1 MTNNLFQV
9 DNASPT
15 PTIPTRSFIP
25 TAIAISY
32 APNSDETYLKIPTDT
47 SEKVEIKVLR
57 ALATAAFN
65 AAQIANGSPIA
76 PNEKI
81 VIHTYFDGLTHTAR
95 QIYIGPI

>member
-1 MTNNLFQV
+1 STLAKNHDGHPL
-9 DNASPT
+9 SPQGAFGWFSYT
-15 PTIPTRSFIP
+15 TSRDTI
-25 TAIAISY
+25 
-32 APNSDETYLKIPTDT
+32 PNSDETYLKIPTDT
-47 SEKVEIKVLR
+47 SEKVEIKVPR